1 MCNFSLCDK
10 KCPYKKCS
18 VNPSQNHTYI
28 HSKRNSGPLEL
39 YSQIPTND
47 ILLIFE
53 APGIDEWSKGE
64 PICSKRIGS
73 AGHKFNAELRAQGKI
88 KSNYDIVEAVRC
100 FPGTSTKTTHQKN
113 DAELESAAT
122 YCEKYLRDI
131 ILSKNYKKIVCFGK
145 IAKKSVQSI
154 MGRLQRKKHPY
165 YTRQFQSLGIV
176 NLVHPMKNKNLSQ
189 DINMYL

>member
-64 PICSKRIGS
+64 PICSKRRGS

-88 KSNYDIVEAVRC
+88 KSNYDIVEAVRQ
-100 FPGTSTKTTHQKN
+100 GVYDAVLAANANGSN
-113 DAELESAAT
+113 DVSL
-122 YCEKYLRDI
+122 KVYLDSREI
-131 ILSKNYKKIVCFGK
+131 RAGQERLSRAWG
-145 IAKKSVQSI
+145 
-154 MGRLQRKKHPY
+154 
-165 YTRQFQSLGIV
+165 
-176 NLVHPMKNKNLSQ
+176 
-189 DINMYL
+189 